1 MTKPNGDPLQ
11 VTSNEVSTSRFAPHG
26 EFRIWVQ
33 GDILFYD
40 ATGPFNLEALH
51 ALAAARA
58 KISRQWKPG
67 RRVAAIVHWHGS
79 ALMSPEAF
87 AAYGEG
93 LAKFH
98 ERANMPVALAWVASA
113 DVEGMS
119 LMIAKFEHLFTQ
131 RKTNFRL
138 FESLEPARAWVDAC
152 LASAQADPAD

>member
-1 MTKPNGDPLQ
+1 MTKPNGGPLQ

-26 EFRIWVQ
+26 EFQIQAQ

-40 ATGPFNLEALH
+40 ATGPFNLEALQ
-51 ALAAARA
+51 ALAAARV
-58 KISRQWKPG
+58 KITRQWKPA

-87 AAYGEG
+87 AAYSEG
-93 LAKFH
+93 LARFN
-98 ERANMPVALAWVASA
+98 ESANMPVALAWVASA

-119 LMIAKFEHLFTQ
+119 LMIAKFKHLFTQ

-138 FESLEPARAWVDAC
+138 FEEFEPARAWVDAC
-152 LASAQADPAD
+152 LASAQSDAAG